1 MRTIQFWL
9 TGLVALMVAVLLAV
23 GADAQGMRPRGG
35 RPGMGPG
42 GGLGSQRGVEA
53 QQFFRDLDLTEDQR
67 AQMRSLREQSREES
81 QPILKQ
87 LRELQKER
95 RQLIQSNTFNEEAA
109 KSLVNRES
117 ELRSA
122 LSLNRTANQHAVYNL
137 LTPEQKAKLAD
148 RAAKAAEN
156 RAQRTTGERPAAPP
170 RNGRPRRW

>member
-1 MRTIQFWL
+1 MRTNSFWL
-9 TGLVALMVAVLLAV
+9 TGLVALMVAAMFAI
-23 GADAQGMRPRGG
+23 GADAQGVRPRGG

-42 GGLGSQRGVEA
+42 GQRGAEV
-53 QQFFRDLDLTEDQR
+53 QQFFRDLDLTEEQKSE
-67 AQMRSLREQSREES
+67 MRSLRERSREES
-81 QPILKQ
+81 QPILQQ

-95 RQLIQSNTFNEEAA
+95 RQLIQSNTFNEDAA
-109 KSLVNRES
+109 RNLVNRES

-148 RAAKAAEN
+148 RAARAAET

-170 RNGRPRRW
+170 RGGRPRRW

>member
-1 MRTIQFWL
+1 MRTNNFWL
-9 TGLVALMVAVLLAV
+9 TGLVALIVAAMFAI
-23 GADAQGMRPRGG
+23 GADAQGIRPRGG

-42 GGLGSQRGVEA
+42 SQRGAEA
-53 QQFFRDLDLTEDQR
+53 QQFFRDLDLTEVQKNE
-67 AQMRSLREQSREES
+67 MRSLRERSREES
-81 QPILKQ
+81 QPILQQ

-95 RQLIQSNTFNEEAA
+95 RQLIQSNTFNEDAA
-109 KSLVNRES
+109 RNLVNRES

-148 RAAKAAEN
+148 RAARAAET

-170 RNGRPRRW
+170 RGGRPRRW

>member
-1 MRTIQFWL
+1 MKTIHVWL
-9 TGLVALMVAVLLAV
+9 TALVALLVTTLLTI
-23 GADAQGMRPRGG
+23 GADAQGHRPRGG

-42 GGLGSQRGVEA
+42 GTPGAERGAEA
-53 QQFFRDLDLTEDQR
+53 QQFFRELDLTDQQK
-67 AQMRSLREQSREES
+67 AEMRSLRERSREES

-87 LRELQKER
+87 LRELEKER

-109 KSLVNRES
+109 RSLVNRES

-148 RAAKAAEN
+148 RVARAAET

-170 RNGRPRRW
+170 RGGRPHRW

>member
-1 MRTIQFWL
+1 MRTNNFWL
-9 TGLVALMVAVLLAV
+9 TGLVALTVAAMFAA
-23 GADAQGMRPRGG
+23 GADAQGIRPRGG

-42 GGLGSQRGVEA
+42 GQRGAEA
-53 QQFFRDLDLTEDQR
+53 QEFFRDLDLTEEQKSE
-67 AQMRSLREQSREES
+67 MRSLRERSREES
-81 QPILKQ
+81 QPILQQ

-95 RQLIQSNTFNEEAA
+95 RQLIQSNTFNEDAA
-109 KSLVNRES
+109 RSLVNRES

-148 RAAKAAEN
+148 RAARAAET

-170 RNGRPRRW
+170 RGGRPRRW